1 MSGGHYNYMS
11 NRVNDLAQ
19 DIEQDA
25 LAYAIAQ
32 TVDGRTRPAE
42 PPDIIE
48 AMSYCARELKRL
60 AKLAHDIEWYMSSD
74 YGPESVREAYD
85 LALGMPTDQQ
95 IIDLARATQTA
106 EGGTDGYILPV
117 SFAREL
123 LNQYARRKD

>member
-1 MSGGHYNYMS
+1 MSGGHYNYQS
-11 NRVNDLAQ
+11 SRVNDLAY

-25 LAYAIAQ
+25 QAYAIAQ
-32 TVDGRTRPAE
+32 TIDGRVREAE

-48 AMSYCARELKRL
+48 AMAYCARELKRL
-60 AKLAHDIEWYMSSD
+60 AKLAHDIEWYMSAD
-74 YGPESVREAYD
+74 YGPESVREAHA

-95 IIDLARATQTA
+95 IIALAKATQTA

-123 LNQYARRKD
+123 LNQYVNRKD